1 MRERNGEC
9 DKAGCEQLRYLGR
22 PFGDVIFFWNGFLL
36 LAEVDSN
43 DKRKLIEV
51 KRESEIAH
59 SHSQSHS
66 FPFLNKSLSLFIFVN
81 YLYFSFNLYLSHSFF
96 SLFVSLSIYLSF
108 SLSLSLFFFR
118 LLHLIIYLNIFELFP
133 CHYTHFCRSIP
144 TNRFNDRI
152 SFLNSFFLVFARL
165 YYLGVK
171 RLAIL
176 WPTFVNYLLK

>member
-1 MRERNGEC
+1 MLPNWINFAKSGHTGDKVGMGNSDCVRERNGEC

-66 FPFLNKSLSLFIFVN
+66 FPFLNKSLSLSFYFRKLFVFQFQS
-81 YLYFSFNLYLSHSFF
+81 LSFSFFFFLSLFLFLFLGHFF
-96 SLFVSLSIYLSF
+96 SLPLSF
-108 SLSLSLFFFR
+108 SFFLSFISSLSLSFF
-118 LLHLIIYLNIFELFP
+118 IFHSLSLSFKKWAKP
-133 CHYTHFCRSIP
+133 CP
-144 TNRFNDRI
+144 
-152 SFLNSFFLVFARL
+152 FFGFFTMQRQ
-165 YYLGVK
+165 
-171 RLAIL
+171 I
-176 WPTFVNYLLK
+176 